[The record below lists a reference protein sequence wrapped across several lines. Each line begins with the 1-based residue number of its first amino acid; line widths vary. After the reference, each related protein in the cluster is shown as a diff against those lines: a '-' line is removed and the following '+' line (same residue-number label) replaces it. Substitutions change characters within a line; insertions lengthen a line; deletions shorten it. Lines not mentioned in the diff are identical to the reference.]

1 MKLKKALLVVDVQND
16 FCPGGALG
24 IRNGDKII
32 PILNKYIGDF
42 KKKKL
47 PILVTRDWH
56 PKVTKHFKQYGGP
69 WPKHC
74 VQKTKGAE
82 FHSNLKIPK
91 EAIILSKGMDP
102 EKDSYSAFQAVD
114 HNNRELP
121 MLLKILGITELYI
134 GGLATD
140 YCVKYTTLDALRAGL
155 KVYVLVD
162 AIKGV
167 DITPLDSAESIKEM
181 VANGANELTFHD

>member
-1 MKLKKALLVVDVQND
+1 
-16 FCPGGALG
+16 
-24 IRNGDKII
+24 
-32 PILNKYIGDF
+32 
-42 KKKKL
+42 
-47 PILVTRDWH
+47 
-56 PKVTKHFKQYGGP
+56 
-69 WPKHC
+69 
-74 VQKTKGAE
+74 
-82 FHSNLKIPK
+82 
-91 EAIILSKGMDP
+91 
-102 EKDSYSAFQAVD
+102 
-114 HNNRELP
+114 